1 MAGDWIKVQKDTPD
15 KPEVLAIASRMNLDP
30 DAVVGKL
37 VRIWSW
43 FDTHTVDGNALSVT
57 YALLDRLAGV
67 TGFAEQMAFVGW
79 LNQDGHVLSLPNF
92 EYHNGETAKKRALGK
107 NRQEKHRS
115 NDESNANSNASSV
128 TNPLPEK
135 RREEK
140 SIKEK
145 KDSATSVACPDSV
158 SQQVWNDWMTV
169 RKEKKAKTLTE
180 TGWSGFV
187 KQVEKAGWSLEQAI
201 SHCCLK
207 QWVGFEAAWVAPK
220 QNPADNIRLTVPP
233 SNEPNHVLLKI
244 EADRKKAV
252 PPSLETLARMA
263 ELRRKA

>member
-1 MAGDWIKVQKDTPD
+1 MAGDWIKLQKDTPD

-43 FDTHTVDGNALSVT
+43 FDTHTVDGNAMSVT

-67 TGFAEQMAFVGW
+67 TGFAEQMTFVGW
-79 LNQDGHVLSLPNF
+79 LNQEGHVLSLPNF

-128 TNPLPEK
+128 TETLPEK

-140 SIKEK
+140 SIKEDK
-145 KDSATSVACPDSV
+145 EKATVVACPSDV
-158 SQQVWNDWMTV
+158 SLQVWNDWLQL
-169 RKEKKAKTLTE
+169 RKTKKASVTE
-180 TGWSGFV
+180 TVINGARSEAL
-187 KQVEKAGWSLEQAI
+187 KIGWSLEKFLVEWCTRGSQG
-201 SHCCLK
+201 LK
-207 QWVGFEAAWVAPK
+207 ADWIVPVK
-220 QNPADNIRLTVPP
+220 QNFADIGRVTVPP
-233 SNEPNHVLLKI
+233 SNEPDPALEKI
-244 EADRKKAV
+244 KADDKKAA
-252 PPSLETLARMA
+252 PIPLEVLAKMA
-263 ELRRKA
+263 ELRSRV